1 MFNMYE
7 KRIIDKTLKEYFQEL
22 PVILVEGAKAVGKT
36 ETCSQLAKTIFTLDN
51 EATRQL
57 LVADPEQI
65 LRSEKPLLLDEWHLA
80 PELWSF
86 ARHLVD
92 KGLDPESILFTGSS
106 IKVNSRIHSGAG
118 RIIRMTLRPYSI
130 EERRISDKYIGV
142 SDLFQLNRGENISG
156 TIEKSLADYLDE
168 IFKSGFPGIRNKKGK
183 IRRLFLDSYVNN
195 IIEHEFSENGF
206 IIKQPE
212 KLLAWMKAYAVSIG
226 TTTNFQTII
235 DVAMANNSQAP
246 SRPTANNYREALSV
260 LYIIDEV
267 PPFLAIGKLYPNLA
281 KSPKHFM
288 LDPAIALSLLK
299 VSREQIENYKVP
311 KHIGKFNQTLIGQL
325 LESLVYQS
333 LIVYADANE
342 ADLYHFRNSRG
353 TREIDFILQKNSN
366 LILFEVKAAPDAKD
380 SYVEHLNWFEDIAKN
395 EVDIVKVLLN
405 TGNFAYTR
413 KDRVHVIPVGIL
425 GV

>member
-1 MFNMYE
+1 
-7 KRIIDKTLKEYFQEL
+7 
-22 PVILVEGAKAVGKT
+22 
-36 ETCSQLAKTIFTLDN
+36 
-51 EATRQL
+51 
-57 LVADPEQI
+57 
-65 LRSEKPLLLDEWHLA
+65 
-80 PELWSF
+80 
-86 ARHLVD
+86 
-92 KGLDPESILFTGSS
+92 
-106 IKVNSRIHSGAG
+106 NSRIHSGAG

-142 SDLFQLNRGENISG
+142 SDLFQLNRGENVSG

-212 KLLAWMKAYAVSIG
+212 KLLAWMKAHAVSIG

-299 VSREQIENYKVP
+299 VSREQIEN
-311 KHIGKFNQTLIGQL
+311 
-325 LESLVYQS
+325 
-333 LIVYADANE
+333 
-342 ADLYHFRNSRG
+342 
-353 TREIDFILQKNSN
+353 
-366 LILFEVKAAPDAKD
+366 
-380 SYVEHLNWFEDIAKN
+380 
-395 EVDIVKVLLN
+395 
-405 TGNFAYTR
+405 
-413 KDRVHVIPVGIL
+413 
-425 GV
+425 